1 MGAGFH
7 GGFGNTYGA
16 AAGDA
21 VFKSKPGQYFSNIA
35 KRTDI
40 DRNGFMMLLLTV
52 VLQLSK

>member
-21 VFKSKPGQYFSNIA
+21 VFKSKPELYFS
-35 KRTDI
+35 R
-40 DRNGFMMLLLTV
+40 RNEQLLALFIKF
-52 VLQLSK
+52 LSQ